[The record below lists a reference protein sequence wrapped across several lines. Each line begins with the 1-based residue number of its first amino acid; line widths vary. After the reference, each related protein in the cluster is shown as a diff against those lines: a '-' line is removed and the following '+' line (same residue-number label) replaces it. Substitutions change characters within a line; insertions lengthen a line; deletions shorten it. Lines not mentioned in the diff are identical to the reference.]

1 MKIKSIELKNFRQFE
16 NLKINFSTDVNK
28 NVTIVMGNNG
38 SGKTTLAQAFT
49 WCLYGI
55 TNFKIPRL
63 LNKKLENTLEI
74 NKNINVSVIIEL
86 EHNNIQYRMEREITY
101 SKKTNDEISDSLSKV
116 KLTRKKEDGR
126 TVSVT
131 NWEKE
136 INSILP
142 PELSKYFFFD
152 GERIEKMSQEI
163 QEGKSKTFSTAVKG
177 ILGLNTISNAIY
189 HLDPKNKN
197 TVVGFYE
204 KSYNKNSNI
213 ELEESLN
220 EIKKIR
226 KETTR
231 VDIRLKE
238 IEEQKISANN
248 IIQQCTEKLKEYEEF
263 KKIEEEKEV
272 YNAELIKFENK
283 KFEKIQSLLKEFN
296 NLYYSYFT
304 QFLIKDTIKE
314 LKNLKY
320 EEKTIPELSSKAIK
334 YLLEH
339 HKCICGREIVEGT
352 EEYKNLEK
360 LLEYLPPKSLGTLI
374 GIFTRESDLK
384 ISQKDDLYRHIG
396 EKCED
401 IDKINEKI
409 SELRDELIALDEKL
423 LGKDVTKTVN
433 DLTRDRKNA
442 EVDLERLKEEESKIQ
457 KDKIE
462 NELFITQL
470 ERKITELNL
479 ANKENR
485 KIEIYK
491 AYALGVHEYLSNILN
506 EKETELRRI
515 LQEEINTIFRNIYEG
530 GLSLDIDKNYGIK
543 VQADNYETETSTA
556 QSISVIFAF
565 ISGIIKL
572 AREYQNNEN
581 KELASEPYPLV
592 MDAPLSAFDKHRIR
606 KVCEVLPEIA
616 EQVIIF
622 IKDTDGDLARE
633 NLKNKIGR
641 MYNLEKINEFNTVV
655 R

>member
-1 MKIKSIELKNFRQFE
+1 MRITSIELKNFRQLKEAKFE
-16 NLKINFSTDVNK
+16 FSTDINK
-28 NVTIVMGNNG
+28 NVTIIMGNNG
-38 SGKTTLAQAFT
+38 TGKTTLAQAFS
-49 WCLYGI
+49 WCLYGE
-55 TNFKIPRL
+55 TSFKIESV
-63 LNKKLENTLEI
+63 LNKEVENNLESGYGTLVEVKI
-74 NKNINVSVIIEL
+74 GL
-86 EHNNIQYRMEREITY
+86 EHGDVKYDILREQKYQKKGSKIIQEPTEVRMTMKKKDGTISKIKEWDRE
-101 SKKTNDEISDSLSKV
+101 V
-116 KLTRKKEDGR
+116 RK
-126 TVSVT
+126 
-131 NWEKE
+131 
-136 INSILP
+136 ILP
-142 PELSKYFFFD
+142 SELSKYFFFD
-152 GERIEKMSQEI
+152 GERIEKMSKEI
-163 QEGKSKTFSTAVKG
+163 QGGKRSNEFAGAVRG
-177 ILGLNTISNAIY
+177 LLGLNPIISALE
-189 HLDPKNKN
+189 HLKPRSKYS
-197 TVVGFYE
+197 VVGRYE
-204 KSYNKNSNI
+204 ESYNQNSNSKVKDYTHKLNVLRERVEKNNKRLVEI
-213 ELEESLN
+213 KEQKASAKEVIANCKEKLKAIEES
-220 EIKKIR
+220 KKLQ
-226 KETTR
+226 ETR
-231 VDIRLKE
+231 DKKE
-238 IEEQKISANN
+238 IEKKSYENQKI
-248 IIQQCTEKLKEYEEF
+248 EKT
-263 KKIEEEKEV
+263 
-272 YNAELIKFENK
+272 
-283 KFEKIQSLLKEFN
+283 QSLLKDFN
-296 NLYYSYFT
+296 SGALSFFSRYM
-304 QFLIKDTIKE
+304 IIDTINE

-339 HKCICGREIVEGT
+339 HKCICGRDIVEGT

-384 ISQKDDLYRHIG
+384 ISQKDDIYRHIG

-401 IDKINEKI
+401 IDKIDGKI
-409 SELRDELIALDEKL
+409 SEIRDELIALDEKL

-433 DLTRDRKNA
+433 DLTRYRKNA
-442 EVDLERLKEEESKIQ
+442 EVDLDKLKEEEEKIQ

-485 KIEIYK
+485 KLEIYK
-491 AYALGVHEYLSNILN
+491 AYALGVHEYLNNILN

-515 LQEEINTIFRNIYEG
+515 LQEEINFIFKNIYEG

-622 IKDTDGDLARE
+622 IKDTDGDLAKE
-633 NLKNKIGR
+633 NLKNKVGR
-641 MYNLEKINEFNTVV
+641 MYNLEKINEFNTVI

>member
-1 MKIKSIELKNFRQFE
+1 
-16 NLKINFSTDVNK
+16 
-28 NVTIVMGNNG
+28 MGRYEESYNQN
-38 SGKTTLAQAFT
+38 S
-49 WCLYGI
+49 
-55 TNFKIPRL
+55 N
-63 LNKKLENTLEI
+63 
-74 NKNINVSVIIEL
+74 
-86 EHNNIQYRMEREITY
+86 
-101 SKKTNDEISDSLSKV
+101 SKV
-116 KLTRKKEDGR
+116 KDYTHKLNVLRERVEKNNKRLVEIKEQKASAKE
-126 TVSVT
+126 VIA
-131 NWEKE
+131 NCKEK
-136 INSILP
+136 L
-142 PELSKYFFFD
+142 K
-152 GERIEKMSQEI
+152 
-163 QEGKSKTFSTAVKG
+163 
-177 ILGLNTISNAIY
+177 AI
-189 HLDPKNKN
+189 
-197 TVVGFYE
+197 
-204 KSYNKNSNI
+204 
-213 ELEESLN
+213 EES
-220 EIKKIR
+220 KKLQ
-226 KETTR
+226 ETR
-231 VDIRLKE
+231 DKKE
-238 IEEQKISANN
+238 IEKKSYENQKI
-248 IIQQCTEKLKEYEEF
+248 EKT
-263 KKIEEEKEV
+263 
-272 YNAELIKFENK
+272 
-283 KFEKIQSLLKEFN
+283 QSLLKDFN
-296 NLYYSYFT
+296 SGALSFFSRYM
-304 QFLIKDTIKE
+304 IIDTINE

-339 HKCICGREIVEGT
+339 HKCICGRDIVEGT

-384 ISQKDDLYRHIG
+384 ISQKDDIYRHIG

-401 IDKINEKI
+401 IDKIDGKI
-409 SELRDELIALDEKL
+409 SEIRDELIALDEKL

-442 EVDLERLKEEESKIQ
+442 EVDLDKLKEEEEKIQ

-485 KIEIYK
+485 KLEIYK
-491 AYALGVHEYLSNILN
+491 AYALGVHEYLNNILN

-515 LQEEINTIFRNIYEG
+515 LQEEINFIFKNIYEG

-622 IKDTDGDLARE
+622 IKDTDGDLAKE
-633 NLKNKIGR
+633 NLKNKVGR
-641 MYNLEKINEFNTVV
+641 MYNLEKINEFNTVI